1 MLSLLHIENIAVI
14 ERADIE
20 FENGLTV
27 LTGETGAGKSIIID
41 SIGAIMVQRTSRE
54 LIRAGSSKGF
64 VSAVF
69 SSIPPELTNWLQE
82 NELDGEET
90 DTVHVQRQISA
101 DGKSICR
108 VNTRPVSVSVLK
120 KISPFLI
127 NIHGQHDGQKLMDD
141 SCHIDFLDCFAG
153 LQNSLDEYVPLYRK
167 LLSLKERINEL
178 DRSEQERL
186 QRLDMLTFHL
196 DEIDSAELIDGE
208 EEQLEKRKAFFD
220 NVGRLANALHEAYN
234 ALDGDENLDRMG
246 AYDLLCL
253 TANALA
259 GLTDVSEELRSL
271 SERAEELKYL
281 ALDLRDSVAQQQ
293 MQTDFSPEER
303 EAVEDR
309 LDTIYRLK
317 QKYGSTISE
326 ILEYAQHAREELET
340 LQTADERRE
349 DLLNEYKTVRTQAR
363 EYANVLS
370 TARKTAAAKLEKC
383 IVAELSD
390 LDMTKV
396 RLAVRVETGSKLTAK
411 GIDAV
416 SFLISVNPGETLR
429 PLSKV
434 ASGGELSRVMLAMKN
449 VLTAQEP
456 VGTLIFDEIDTGVSG
471 RAAQKIAHKLSE
483 IGLKKQT
490 LCVTHLPQIAAM
502 GDYHMLITKSVQNDR
517 TYTEVRQVTGKART
531 EEIARMI
538 SGDQITEASLANAS
552 ELLHDAKAGGLN
564 RNDYYS

>member
-14 ERADIE
+14 ERADLE

-41 SIGAIMVQRTSRE
+41 SIGAIMGQRTSRE
-54 LIRAGSSKGF
+54 LIRAGAAKGF

-69 SSIPPELTNWLQE
+69 SNVSEELTAWLCE
-82 NELDGEET
+82 NQLDGEEP
-90 DTVHVQRQISA
+90 DTVHVQRQISG

-108 VNTRPVSVSVLK
+108 VNTKPVSVSVLK
-120 KISPFLI
+120 QISPYLI
-127 NIHGQHDGQKLMDD
+127 NIHGQHDGQRLMDD

-153 LQNSLDEYVPLYRK
+153 LQKQLDEYVPLYHK
-167 LLSLKERINEL
+167 LLTLKRQINEL

-196 DEIDSAELIDGE
+196 DEINGAELVDGE
-208 EEQLEKRKAFFD
+208 DIQLEKRKAYFD
-220 NVGRLANALHEAYN
+220 NIGRLANALHEAYHV
-234 ALDGDENLDRMG
+234 LDGDADTDMAG
-246 AYDLLCL
+246 AYDLLCQA
-253 TANALA
+253 ANALSR
-259 GLTDVSEELRSL
+259 LTDVSSELREL
-271 SERAEELKYL
+271 SERADELKYL

-303 EAVEDR
+303 AAVEER
-309 LDTIYRLK
+309 LDLIYRLK
-317 QKYGSTISE
+317 QKYGTTISE
-326 ILEYAQHAREELET
+326 ILEYAQQARTELET

-349 DLLNEYKTVRTQAR
+349 MLLNEYKTVRAHAR
-363 EYANVLS
+363 ECAGMLS
-370 TARKTAAAKLEKC
+370 AARKAAAAKLEKS
-383 IVAELSD
+383 IVAELAD

-396 RLAVRVETGSKLTAK
+396 RLAVRVETGSKLSAK
-411 GIDAV
+411 GVDTV

-483 IGLKKQT
+483 IGAKKQT

-502 GDYHMLITKSVQNDR
+502 GNHHMLITKTVRGDR
-517 TYTEVRQVTGKART
+517 TYTEVQPVTGQART

-538 SGDQITEASLANAS
+538 SGDQITKASLANAA
-552 ELLHDAKAGGLN
+552 ELLHDAKAGE
-564 RNDYYS
+564 

>member
-41 SIGAIMVQRTSRE
+41 SIGAIMGQRTSRE
-54 LIRAGSSKGF
+54 LIRAGTAKGF

-69 SSIPPELTNWLQE
+69 SGISEELATWLRE
-82 NELDGEET
+82 NQLDGEEA

-120 KISPFLI
+120 QISPFLI
-127 NIHGQHDGQKLMDD
+127 NIHGQHDGQRLMDD

-153 LQNSLDEYVPLYRK
+153 LQDVLDEYVPLYHK
-167 LLSLKERINEL
+167 LLALKRQINEL

-186 QRLDMLTFHL
+186 QRLDMLSFHL
-196 DEIDSAELIDGE
+196 DEIDGAELTNGE
-208 EEQLEKRKAFFD
+208 DEQLEKRKAYFD
-220 NVGRLANALHEAYN
+220 NIGRLANAFHEAYA
-234 ALDGDENLDRMG
+234 ALDGDTDTGALG
-246 AYDLLCL
+246 AYDLLCQA
-253 TANALA
+253 ANSLA
-259 GLTDVSEELRSL
+259 GLTDVSNELRDL
-271 SERAEELKYL
+271 SERAQELKYL

-303 EAVEDR
+303 AAVEER
-309 LDTIYRLK
+309 LDLIYRLK
-317 QKYGSTISE
+317 QKYGPTIAE
-326 ILEYAQHAREELET
+326 ILDYAQQARTELEN

-349 DLLNEYKTVRTQAR
+349 TLLSEYKAIRAHAR
-363 EYANVLS
+363 ECAGMLS
-370 TARKTAAAKLEKC
+370 AARKAAAAKLEKC
-383 IVAELSD
+383 IIAELSD
-390 LDMTKV
+390 LDMAKV

-411 GIDAV
+411 GVDTV

-483 IGLKKQT
+483 IGKKKQT

-502 GDYHMLITKSVQNDR
+502 GNHHMLITKTVRDDR
-517 TYTEVRQVTGKART
+517 TYTEVRPVAGQART

-538 SGDQITEASLANAS
+538 SGDQITKASLANAA
-552 ELLHDAKAGGLN
+552 ELLHDAKTGG
-564 RNDYYS
+564 